1 MYLQVSPIKSAPY
14 EFYRSFVSEENYF
27 VIFPLHKLEF
37 LLPKKHE
44 NYIINTES
52 GTDIVKI
59 IELVETYK

>member
-1 MYLQVSPIKSAPY
+1 MKHNAKLIKLIKTL
-14 EFYRSFVSEENYF
+14 SFVSEENYF

-44 NYIINTES
+44 NYIINKKS